1 MVLERRLGNAKYA
14 NCDNHTTLKY
24 FSCKTR
30 GTVQHSVLGGKQCPE
45 TDRNDVDVH
54 DGLCFAR
61 EVCARTPSVPQ
72 CRCFDVAIFPCLIF
86 PNSRQ
91 KRTKL

>member
-30 GTVQHSVLGGKQCPE
+30 GTVQHSVLGENNVRRQTEMTSMCMMGC
-45 TDRNDVDVH
+45 V
-54 DGLCFAR
+54 LR
-61 EVCARTPSVPQ
+61 ERCARVRPL
-72 CRCFDVAIFPCLIF
+72 FHNVAALTSLSFPA
-86 PNSRQ
+86 
-91 KRTKL
+91 